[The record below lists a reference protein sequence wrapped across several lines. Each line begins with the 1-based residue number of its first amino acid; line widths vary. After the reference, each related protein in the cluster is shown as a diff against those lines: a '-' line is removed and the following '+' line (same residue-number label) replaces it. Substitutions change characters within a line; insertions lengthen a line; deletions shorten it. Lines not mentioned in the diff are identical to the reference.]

1 MSGSFEK
8 TVVVIDAMSFRRARD
23 ECFLAPWAKQ
33 EGVELIAV
41 RPDEAHA
48 KLVEDF
54 DSRNFDC
61 RMLIYDVGGGSP
73 ASRDILAEIQI
84 LRTLWPCAALVLVA
98 DDVSLANVISAIN
111 AGVQGYFSNA
121 MPPDLALQALSFVL
135 HGGTYFPPTAIA
147 AGAITAGPPSSGV
160 SRRECE
166 RHQESCDR
174 TQPDKVPEERPS
186 CVQPGNGSMG
196 MLKAEGLIVTPD
208 PAAPKISSPQLTERQ
223 ECVLECLCQGDPNK
237 VIGRKLGMTETTVK
251 VHVREIMRKLGVANR
266 TQVALAAGPNG
277 RSSGRAVSLQQA
289 QGTTVGPVSFR
300 SPH

>member
-8 TVVVIDAMSFRRARD
+8 AVVVIDAMSFRRARD

-33 EGVELIAV
+33 EGVELISV
-41 RPDEAHA
+41 RLDEVHA

-54 DSRNFDC
+54 EC
-61 RMLIYDVGGGSP
+61 GMLIYDVGGGSP
-73 ASRDILAEIQI
+73 SSREIVAEIQI
-84 LRTLWPCAALVLVA
+84 LRTLRPIAALVILT
-98 DDVSLANVISAIN
+98 DDDSLESVISAIN

-121 MPPDLALQALSFVL
+121 MPPALALQALSFVL
-135 HGGTYFPPTAIA
+135 HGGTYFPPN
-147 AGAITAGPPSSGV
+147 AITHGPPGSGISRHGGGGHQKV
-160 SRRECE
+160 SD
-166 RHQESCDR
+166 QAQSD
-174 TQPDKVPEERPS
+174 TIPEEQSPGI
-186 CVQPGNGSMG
+186 QPGNGSMNIS
-196 MLKAEGLIVTPD
+196 KAESLVVTPD
-208 PAAPKISSPQLTERQ
+208 FAPKASSPQLTERQ

-277 RSSGRAVSLQQA
+277 RGSGREVSLQHSQIATVGAVSLRS
-289 QGTTVGPVSFR
+289 PR